1 MNTDTKNKTTTAEA
15 NQPQS
20 TANEEILTLLRKIV
34 GQTATNESNAS
45 DNTGSNY
52 RDAQDN
58 TMAEINRLLEE
69 LQKKQTNNDLTT
81 ETANDDLDEVED
93 DDNEPNDSDDGSVI
107 IADPDSDLETLGF
120 IAGGAALVGLG
131 ALLYHCL
138 KD

>member
-58 TMAEINRLLEE
+58 TMAEIKHLLEE

-81 ETANDDLDEVED
+81 ETANDDLDEVEA
-93 DDNEPNDSDDGSVI
+93 EPNDSDDGSVI
-107 IADPDSDLETLGF
+107 IADPDSDLETLGI